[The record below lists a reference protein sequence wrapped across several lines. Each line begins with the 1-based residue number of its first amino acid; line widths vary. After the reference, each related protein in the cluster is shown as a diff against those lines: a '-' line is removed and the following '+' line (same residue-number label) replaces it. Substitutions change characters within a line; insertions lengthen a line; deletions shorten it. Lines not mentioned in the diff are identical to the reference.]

1 MPASPRRS
9 TTEIV
14 PINAH
19 DSWPNNCFTFVSST
33 ISFQLTS
40 VWPSIAIDTSLP
52 RNTRSSAS
60 ARDSLRPVNGVHTR
74 RIDFPS
80 IKTCTRIRVWI
91 SSSTCPVKISLECR
105 CNYQKETGQ
114 AEKYIL
120 FDITSILHKTRV
132 YIV

>member
-14 PINAH
+14 PINA
-19 DSWPNNCFTFVSST
+19 PNNYFTFVSST

-60 ARDSLRPVNGVHTR
+60 ARDRPVNGVHTR

>member
-14 PINAH
+14 PINA
-19 DSWPNNCFTFVSST
+19 PNNYFTFLSST

-105 CNYQKETGQ
+105 CNYKKKLAKERSIYFLTSHPFFI
-114 AEKYIL
+114 KY
-120 FDITSILHKTRV
+120 V
-132 YIV
+132 YITKV